1 MNDFLK
7 EDIVTGSEL
16 IAQFMGIKVTRFE
29 TSKELIGLVI
39 CEDNEGN
46 FSWSDE
52 LDWYRPYCDWN
63 RLIEACKKWDMLY
76 DKELG
81 DFEDIKMYTQL
92 SEILDNKMVCYDI
105 LPVFEQLVKNI
116 HWYNIKRLKLCNTH
130 N

>member
-1 MNDFLK
+1 MSDFLK

-39 CEDNEGN
+39 CEDDEGN

-76 DKELG
+76 DDGIMDTNENLR
-81 DFEDIKMYTQL
+81 MYAQL
-92 SEILDNKMVCYDI
+92 SDALDGAIIFYDI
-105 LPVFEQLVKNI
+105 MTVFDILVKNI
-116 HWYNIKRLKLCNTH
+116 HWYNLKNL
-130 N
+130 